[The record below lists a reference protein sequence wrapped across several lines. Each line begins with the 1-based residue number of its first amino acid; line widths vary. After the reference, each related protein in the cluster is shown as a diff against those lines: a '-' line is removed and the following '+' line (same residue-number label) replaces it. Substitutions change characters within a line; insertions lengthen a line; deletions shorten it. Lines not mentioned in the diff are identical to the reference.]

1 MKRKIVEINEK
12 RCDGCELCVE
22 ACHEGAIQI
31 IDGKAKLVKDE
42 YCDGLGDCLPAC
54 PQDAIEIIEREAKP
68 FDEEAVKERMAEKG
82 KTPPKSFGC
91 PGTAEINKAKENN
104 KKNVEENTNES
115 NANIELESELNQWP
129 IQLKLVNPY
138 ADYFTGANVLIAADC
153 TAYAYAAM
161 HQDFIKDHITLI
173 GCPKLDDIN
182 EYLEKVTEIFKENEI
197 QSITVLRME
206 VPCCAGIV
214 NMTSRAYEEAG
225 VQIPYRQVTI
235 GIEGNIIQDEKGGK

>member
-12 RCDGCELCVE
+12 RCDGCGLCVE
-22 ACHEGAIQI
+22 ACHEGAIEI
-31 IDGKAKLVKDE
+31 INGKAKLVKDE

-68 FDEEAVKERMAEKG
+68 FDEEAVKERMADLG
-82 KTPPKSFGC
+82 KTPPESFGC
-91 PGTAEINKAKENN
+91 PGAAQINKAKND
-104 KKNVEENTNES
+104 KKNLEEKKKES
-115 NANIELESELNQWP
+115 SANIELESELNQWP

-138 ADYFTGANVLIAADC
+138 ADYFAGANVLIAADC
-153 TAYAYAAM
+153 VAYAYAAM

-214 NMTSRAYEEAG
+214 NMTSRAYEESG
-225 VQIPYRQVTI
+225 LQIPYRQVTI
-235 GIEGNIIQDEKGGK
+235 GIEGNIISDEKGGK